1 MKKLIL
7 TESQEQANFVSEVR
21 YQYRNDPTFIPP
33 LFFSTLNGAWLGGK
47 SFAMWEKHKKEGA
60 VRGVSDILYLQSRGG
75 YSFFAI
81 EMKRS
86 DRRNQKDG
94 GLTESE
100 SEWIETARAN
110 NGFVSVCYTA
120 DEALREFSIY
130 MNFPV
135 SLTNASAS
143 CRL

>member
-47 SFAMWEKHKKEGA
+47 SFAIWQKHQKEGA
-60 VRGVSDILYLQSRGG
+60 VQGVSDILYLQSRGN
-75 YSFFAI
+75 YSFFAA

-100 SEWIETARAN
+100 LNWIEAARRS

-120 DEALREFSIY
+120 EEAFREFSIY
-130 MNFPV
+130 MNL
-135 SLTNASAS
+135 SI
-143 CRL
+143 RE